1 MQDVSTLL
9 KNGIS
14 MWNVGNPKQALK
26 LFDAVLAIEPKNP
39 EALLRK
45 GNVLGKLARYKQAIL
60 CYDMVLQH
68 DNKNLLA
75 ILNKGLAHH
84 YIGEYD
90 IAISCYDNVLSERPE
105 NITAL
110 YNKASSLVKSNR
122 IEEGI
127 EILSKVAKK
136 DFSYRAK
143 AKFDDDFVEIRNLNK
158 FKDIV
163 L

>member
-1 MQDVSTLL
+1 MQ
-9 KNGIS
+9 
-14 MWNVGNPKQALK
+14 
-26 LFDAVLAIEPKNP
+26 
-39 EALLRK
+39 
-45 GNVLGKLARYKQAIL
+45 
-60 CYDMVLQH
+60 

-84 YIGEYD
+84 YIGEYET
-90 IAISCYDNVLSERPE
+90 AILCYDKVLSARPE
-105 NITAL
+105 NGTAL

-122 IEEGI
+122 IEEGL
-127 EILSKVAKK
+127 EILSKVSKR

-158 FKDIV
+158 FKDII